1 MYLRA
6 DVLGKLEGF
15 RQIFQD
21 RQMFS
26 NLEMQ
31 RYDLLDA
38 ARMQDQSTA
47 SYYQIS
53 NVGLVYRKE
62 N

>member
-1 MYLRA
+1 
-6 DVLGKLEGF
+6 
-15 RQIFQD
+15 
-21 RQMFS
+21 MFS

-38 ARMQDQSTA
+38 ARMQDQTTA